1 MRKRFMLEW
10 GALFLFLIIVL
21 PLIYQFF
28 IRGEEDIIR
37 LIFIQIR
44 YVAPIL
50 SVTLAL
56 SQYFRYRKNKS

>member
-1 MRKRFMLEW
+1 MRKRFILEW
-10 GALFLFLIIVL
+10 GTLFLFLIIVL

-28 IRGEEDIIR
+28 IHGEEDIIR

-50 SVTLAL
+50 SVTLAV
-56 SQYFRYRKNKS
+56 SQFIRYRKNKT

>member
-1 MRKRFMLEW
+1 MRKRFILEW
-10 GALFLFLIIVL
+10 GTLFAVLIIVL

-44 YVAPIL
+44 YVAPTL
-50 SVTLAL
+50 SVTLAV
-56 SQYFRYRKNKS
+56 SQFIRYRKNKT